1 MITITIS
8 IVLLTA
14 VISFTAFSNEKV
26 MDDLIFYPPSITNRN
41 QWYRFI
47 TCGFIHADIM
57 HLVFNMYSFYL
68 FGDIVEKSFG
78 FIFGESGKMLY
89 VLLYLSALIVSILP
103 TYFNHQNDYRYR
115 SLGASGAVSAII
127 FVGIFLYPTLG
138 MGIFPIPF
146 HIPGF
151 VFGSLRQEDRFGG
164 RHAEHVFDRFGF
176 GLDHGGFDLG
186 DIAQRADRGG
196 GHGVF
201 RLGAAIDASGFFDC
215 AVCVGHTLFASS
227 LWVDE

>member
-14 VISFTAFSNEKV
+14 VISFIAFSNEKV
-26 MDDLIFYPPSITNRN
+26 MDDLIFYPPAITNRN

-57 HLVFNMYSFYL
+57 HLAFNMYSFYL
-68 FGDIVEKSFG
+68 FGDMVEKAFG
-78 FIFGESGKMLY
+78 IIFGESGKIIYILLY
-89 VLLYLSALIVSILP
+89 VSALVVSVLP
-103 TYFNHQNDYRYR
+103 TYFNHQNDYHYR

-127 FVGIFLYPTLG
+127 FAGIFLYPTLG

-151 VFGSLRQEDRFGG
+151 VFGPLF
-164 RHAEHVFDRFGF
+164 
-176 GLDHGGFDLG
+176 LG
-186 DIAQRADRGG
+186 ISYYLANK
-196 GHGVF
+196 GHGNINHSAHIWGAIYGIVF
-201 RLGAAIDASGFFDC
+201 LIITSTFLSKINLIENFYNEVINYLR
-215 AVCVGHTLFASS
+215 
-227 LWVDE
+227 